1 MKKILYL
8 IGCMLTMWACDPS
21 LSNKNSEEFIDG
33 YDYEVETTAPQLSK
47 RSKVSN
53 HSGSSNV
60 EAKIRR
66 SAHINFQTQNTEK
79 TKLLVDQCIVEC
91 GGIVINEDINNNDR
105 RTTHNLHVHIPAQH
119 LDSFLLR
126 IEAGAMKVDYKEISQ
141 EDVTTQHIDLS
152 TRLLNKQ
159 ELEKKYLQL
168 LTKANNINEIL
179 SIERELNQIRSDI
192 ESTTQQLAYL
202 NQQIDYSSCRI
213 SFYKILPSNIHN
225 GSVMLNA
232 LRAGLDN
239 FVSFLMFCIRL
250 WPCWILALLIG
261 IPLYVKRRN
270 KKQCKKS

>member
-1 MKKILYL
+1 MKKTLYL
-8 IGCMLTMWACDPS
+8 IGCMLTMWACNPS
-21 LSNKNSEEFIDG
+21 QTTNYSEDFTDG

-66 SAHINFQTQNTEK
+66 TAYINFQTQNTEK

-91 GGIVINEDINNNDR
+91 GGIVINEDINNNDK

-250 WPCWILALLIG
+250 WPFWILALLIG

>member
-1 MKKILYL
+1 
-8 IGCMLTMWACDPS
+8 MWACDPS
-21 LSNKNSEEFIDG
+21 PSNKNSEEFIDG

-250 WPCWILALLIG
+250 WPFWILALLIG

>member
-21 LSNKNSEEFIDG
+21 PSNKNSEEFIV
-33 YDYEVETTAPQLSK
+33 YNYEVETTAPQLSK

-250 WPCWILALLIG
+250 WPFWILALLIG

>member
-21 LSNKNSEEFIDG
+21 PSNKNSEEFIDG

-250 WPCWILALLIG
+250 WPFWILALLIG